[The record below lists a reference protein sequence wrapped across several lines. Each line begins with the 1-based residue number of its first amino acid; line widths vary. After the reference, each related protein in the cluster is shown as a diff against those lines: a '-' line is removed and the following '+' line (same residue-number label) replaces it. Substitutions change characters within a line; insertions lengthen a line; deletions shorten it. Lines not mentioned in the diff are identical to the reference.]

1 MDLERVQRGG
11 NLGQG
16 IANGAETQGSAARA
30 DGGQQNREAARGAGA
45 AGCPSFSCPPARPKI
60 IPSSDVST
68 VPNVNVPMT
77 ERVFNFSPG
86 PAILPEPVL
95 REAQRDLIALR
106 GYGMS
111 ILEVSHRGK
120 AFAEVIAAAET
131 NLRKL
136 LSLPDNYHV
145 IFLQGGSRLQFSMV
159 PMNLLAGGT
168 ADYILTGSWGKY
180 ALAEAKREGQI
191 NVAYDCAGSNYNRL
205 PATSEL
211 KLTPGAAY
219 VHFTSNET
227 IQGVQFAAEPD
238 VGNVPLVCDASSDF
252 LSRPLDVP
260 RYGLIYACAQKNAGP
275 AGVTVVIL
283 RDDLVARSS
292 DKLPGMLNYANF
304 VKEKSLYNTPPVFG
318 IYIVKLVTDWLLRDM
333 GGLEKM
339 HQINKEKAKLLY
351 DAIDRSDGFYQGHA
365 QPAAR
370 SLMNVT
376 FRLPSDEQ
384 QEKFVA
390 GAKARKLVDL
400 KGHRS
405 VGGIRASIYN
415 AMPRAGVE
423 ALAQF
428 MDEFRRS
435 G

>member
-1 MDLERVQRGG
+1 M
-11 NLGQG
+11 
-16 IANGAETQGSAARA
+16 
-30 DGGQQNREAARGAGA
+30 
-45 AGCPSFSCPPARPKI
+45 
-60 IPSSDVST
+60 
-68 VPNVNVPMT
+68 
-77 ERVFNFSPG
+77 
-86 PAILPEPVL
+86 LPESVL
-95 REAQRDLIALR
+95 REAQRDLMALP

-120 AFAEVIAAAET
+120 AFAEILATAES
-131 NLRKL
+131 NLRQL
-136 LSLPDNYHV
+136 LNLPVHYHV
-145 IFLQGGSRLQFSMV
+145 LFLQGGSRLQFSMV

-168 ADYILTGSWGKY
+168 ADYIVTGSWGKY
-180 ALAEAKREGQI
+180 ALAEARREGRI
-191 NVAYDCAGSNYNRL
+191 NVAYDGAADNYDRL
-205 PATSEL
+205 PERAEL
-211 KLTPGAAY
+211 KLTPDAAY

-238 VGNVPLVCDASSDF
+238 TGKVPLVCDASSDF

-292 DKLPGMLNYANF
+292 DKLQGMLNYSNF
-304 VKEKSLYNTPPVFG
+304 VKEQSLYNTPPVFG
-318 IYIVKLVTDWLLRDM
+318 VYIVKLVTDWLLGDI
-333 GGLEKM
+333 GGLAKM
-339 HQINKEKAKLLY
+339 QQLNRQKAQLLY
-351 DAIDRSDGFYQGHA
+351 DAIDRSNGYYQGHA

-384 QEKFVA
+384 QEKFLA
-390 GAKARKLVDL
+390 GAKQRKLVEL

-415 AMPRAGVE
+415 AMPQAGVE

-428 MDEFRRS
+428 MEEFRRS